1 MTDSRFW
8 AVVPAAGVGK
18 RMQADIPK
26 QYLLLNDR
34 PVIEHTL
41 QRLLQH
47 SAISGAYV
55 ALGAEDGWWPDTIY
69 AQHPDVVRVD
79 GGAERCHSVLNA
91 LHALSD
97 KAADEDWVLVHD
109 AARPCVR
116 QEDLDALI
124 ACADST
130 DIGALLGMPVKDTMK
145 RTDTAGVISKTVDRD
160 NLWHAFTPQ
169 MFRLGFLRNCLQ
181 RALDAGVLVTDE
193 ASAVEWAGFQPVMV
207 EGHADN
213 LKITRPEDL
222 PLASYYLNHQ
232 A

>member
-47 SAISGAYV
+47 PAISGAYV
-55 ALGAEDGWWPDTIY
+55 ALGVEDGWWPDTAY

-91 LHALSD
+91 LDALSQQ
-97 KAADEDWVLVHD
+97 AADDDWVLVHD

-116 QEDLDALI
+116 QADLDALI
-124 ACADST
+124 ACAEST

-145 RTDTAGVISKTVDRD
+145 RTDAEGVICKTVDRD

-169 MFRLGFLRNCLQ
+169 MFRLGFLRDCLQ
-181 RALDAGVLVTDE
+181 RALDSGVLVTDE
-193 ASAVEWAGFQPVMV
+193 ASAVERVGYRPLMV

-222 PLASYYLNHQ
+222 SLASYYLNHQ